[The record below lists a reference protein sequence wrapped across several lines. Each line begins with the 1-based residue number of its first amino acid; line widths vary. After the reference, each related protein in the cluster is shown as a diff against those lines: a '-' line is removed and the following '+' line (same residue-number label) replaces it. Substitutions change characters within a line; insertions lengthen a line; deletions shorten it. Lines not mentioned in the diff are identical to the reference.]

1 MTKIMMFGAREDERP
16 AALNWAEKNNVEL
29 TISSDILTPDT
40 IDSLKGYDGVT
51 TQQIG
56 KLAPEIYERLEAI
69 GIKQIAQ
76 RSAGYDMYD
85 LEAAKAHHI
94 IISNVPSYSPNSIAE
109 YAVAMALNLV
119 RKTSLIDEHVRRHD
133 FRWQPVIMSKEIK
146 SLTVAIIGT
155 GRIGQITAKI
165 FKGFDSNVVGY
176 DLYPN
181 DKAREWINYK
191 DSVEEAIKDADI
203 VSLHMPATSDNHHL
217 FNKEMFAQFKK
228 GAILINAAR
237 GSVIDTPALIEAI
250 DSGQLAAAALDT
262 YEFESQYFPKDFSNQ
277 EIEDKDLLRLIEH
290 DKIIVTPHI
299 AFYTDVAVQNLV
311 EGGLNAALEV
321 IQTGT
326 CETRLN

>member
-16 AALNWAEKNNVEL
+16 AALNWAEKNNVAL
-29 TISSDILTPDT
+29 TISSEILTPET
-40 IDSLKGYDGVT
+40 IDLLKGYDGVT
-51 TQQIG
+51 TQQTG
-56 KLAPEIYERLEAI
+56 KLAPEIYERLAAI

-85 LEAAKAHHI
+85 LEAARAHHI

-109 YAVAMALNLV
+109 YAVTMALNLI
-119 RKTSLIDEHVRRHD
+119 RKTTLIDEHVRRHD
-133 FRWQPVIMSKEIK
+133 FRWQPAIMSKEIK

-155 GRIGQITAKI
+155 GRIGQITGKI
-165 FKGFDSNVVGY
+165 FKGFDSTVVGY

-181 DKAREWINYK
+181 DQAREWIDYK
-191 DSVEEAIKDADI
+191 DSIEEAVKEADI

-237 GSVIDTPALIEAI
+237 GSVVDTAALIEAT
-250 DSGQLAAAALDT
+250 DNGQLAAAALDT
-262 YEFESQYFPKDFSNQ
+262 YEFESSYFPKDFSGQ
-277 EIEDKDLLRLIEH
+277 EITDKDLLRLIEH
-290 DKIIVTPHI
+290 DKIIMTPHI
-299 AFYTDVAVQNLV
+299 AFYTDVAVKNLV

-326 CETRLN
+326 CQTRLN